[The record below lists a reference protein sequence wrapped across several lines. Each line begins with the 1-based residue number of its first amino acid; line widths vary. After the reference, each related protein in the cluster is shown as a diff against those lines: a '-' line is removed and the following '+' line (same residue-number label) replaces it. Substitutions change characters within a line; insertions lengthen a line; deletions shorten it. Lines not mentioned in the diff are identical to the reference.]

1 MIIFGHRG
9 APGYPRFG
17 ENTAVS
23 FRKALEWSATG
34 LEFDVRRCAD
44 GQLVVIHD
52 ETIDRTTNG
61 RGRVSD
67 LTYDELSKFDAG
79 FGSPIPRLADVLDEF
94 GTRCLLNIEV
104 KETGIADD
112 VKKLVLERRLE
123 RHVILSSFQ
132 WQELKGAFPKIP
144 LGLLSS
150 KLADLISA
158 ARQLH
163 ARAIHPHKDIVTP
176 SLIEAARD
184 AKLQIHV
191 WTVND
196 PAEISRFRSLGV
208 DGIFTDFPERCS
220 TLVS

>member
-1 MIIFGHRG
+1 
-9 APGYPRFG
+9 
-17 ENTAVS
+17 
-23 FRKALEWSATG
+23 
-34 LEFDVRRCAD
+34 
-44 GQLVVIHD
+44 
-52 ETIDRTTNG
+52 
-61 RGRVSD
+61 
-67 LTYDELSKFDAG
+67 
-79 FGSPIPRLADVLDEF
+79 
-94 GTRCLLNIEV
+94 
-104 KETGIADD
+104 
-112 VKKLVLERRLE
+112 
-123 RHVILSSFQ
+123 
-132 WQELKGAFPKIP
+132 
-144 LGLLSS
+144 LSS